1 MLNSFVLSFGLGGC
15 SWSSGDM
22 RQGVAEVDASGV
34 VRGGDRR
41 EEVAI
46 ESHPL
51 NVCVD
56 RQQPLTIFLGG
67 GGFCCN
73 EGSDAGRR
81 R

>member
-1 MLNSFVLSFGLGGC
+1 MSNSFVPLGL
-15 SWSSGDM
+15 SSGSSGLEGSGDIG
-22 RQGVAEVDASGV
+22 RGATEVDAPGV
-34 VRGGDRR
+34 VSGGDRR
-41 EEVAI
+41 EEIAI

-56 RQQPLTIFLGG
+56 RQQPLTIFGG
-67 GGFCCN
+67 FFCCN